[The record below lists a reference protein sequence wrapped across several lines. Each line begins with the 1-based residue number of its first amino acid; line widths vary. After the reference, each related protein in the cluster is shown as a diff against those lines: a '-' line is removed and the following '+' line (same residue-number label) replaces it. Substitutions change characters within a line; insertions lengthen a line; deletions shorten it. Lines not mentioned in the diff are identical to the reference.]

1 MTSSFMRMLVGL
13 GVALLSAC
21 GGGGGGGG
29 EPSATVSFDT
39 ATLSATAFQNQKA
52 NTNASQD
59 ATSTVTATVSGT
71 LSGVVYVVVRDTA
84 TGFAGSPIQV
94 VQTAGGGY
102 RATLKPNVALVAGS
116 YTGNLEVHLC
126 KDVGCAQEYP
136 VQGGTLPYK
145 LTILPQLQATV
156 LVNGSQVG
164 TALSG
169 RITLPVS
176 LTSGSVLEIRTNAP
190 VRILHSSGPGMI
202 VVTVDPASTSTA
214 WKAVLTRSAFP
225 TSSTLSF
232 SADAQDA
239 AREAELAA
247 SIDVTMR

>member
-126 KDVGCAQEYP
+126 KDVLLAPAASPACAPACAGACPAGAPSRPEM
-136 VQGGTLPYK
+136 LK
-145 LTILPQLQATV
+145 
-156 LVNGSQVG
+156 
-164 TALSG
+164 
-169 RITLPVS
+169 PVS
-176 LTSGSVLEIRTNAP
+176 
-190 VRILHSSGPGMI
+190 
-202 VVTVDPASTSTA
+202 ASTL
-214 WKAVLTRSAFP
+214 V
-225 TSSTLSF
+225 
-232 SADAQDA
+232 DALPLQRLDA
-239 AREAELAA
+239 GLAR
-247 SIDVTMR
+247 R